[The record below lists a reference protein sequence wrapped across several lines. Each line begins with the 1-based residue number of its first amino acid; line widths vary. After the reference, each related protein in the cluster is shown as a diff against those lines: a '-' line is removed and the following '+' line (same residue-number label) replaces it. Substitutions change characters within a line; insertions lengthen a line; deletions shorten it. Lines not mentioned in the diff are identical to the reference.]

1 MPPSPVGTAILGLL
15 VAGRDALHLNAVP
28 HGTALAATAGIG
40 GTYGAAR
47 LRERAAVSAIL
58 VDGAASAR
66 SLADERGADQ
76 ASLLPFVAIGG
87 LLSVLAAPSEPMG
100 VLKASR
106 KTGSGSTL
114 GLGLYSNF
122 YSKIQKGCCRGLYSG
137 HGLSHGP
144 ISIQQL
150 YSSCIGCIAIQLYS
164 SYTVYIL
171 YSIPLHRMTG
181 VREPPHARR
190 LDAGRRPCAASGACA
205 GASSP
210 LSAQAGGILYYA
222 NRTPPR
228 YTDAP
233 RRHRASRRR
242 FT

>member
-144 ISIQQL
+144 ISSSALQRSTTL
-150 YSSCIGCIAIQLYS
+150 YSSSTIYS
-164 SYTVYIL
+164 STAVL
-171 YSIPLHRMTG
+171 QSTTSTPPLRTGLRNCRM
-181 VREPPHARR
+181 
-190 LDAGRRPCAASGACA
+190 SGPQ
-205 GASSP
+205 ASS
-210 LSAQAGGILYYA
+210 LSGYAQHGAIL
-222 NRTPPR
+222 
-228 YTDAP
+228 
-233 RRHRASRRR
+233 H
-242 FT
+242 